1 MFIKE
6 VVHYGPLILEK
17 KIKKTFKL
25 PRSQG
30 ERDKIIKMMEECGIN
45 YASAVAIIQ
54 KKKR

>member
-6 VVHYGPLILEK
+6 VVHKGLLIF
-17 KIKKTFKL
+17 KKTS
-25 PRSQG
+25 RSQG